1 MRLFVFI
8 AALLAFPVQAQAQA
22 QAQTT
27 RDAATT
33 LGRDVV
39 SQPDVRERPDTGLRT
54 VLATPGETVSAGQGG
69 LFVGAVNIEGARA
82 IPLADFAAIIEPFV
96 GKTASADDLQAL
108 ARAIADAARA
118 RGYIFASAI
127 VPEQVVD
134 TGTVTV
140 RLDEGAVDR
149 VMITGSDNRKLKA
162 ILTQIAGP
170 AVRRETFER
179 QLLLASD
186 IPGMSVY
193 STRYVRAAD
202 GAALFVDVS
211 EKRVSG
217 SAGIDNFGS
226 RELGPARLRL
236 RLDLTGL
243 LDDGDQ
249 LVTQLVVAPLQP
261 KELAFGSVRYTI
273 GVGTA
278 GTQIGVAASAGRTK
292 PGGSLIAGRLSG
304 NSVYAA
310 AFVNHAVIRSAR
322 TSLWVNSELAH
333 LRVDQTFEGR
343 PAQKDEITSLTLSLL
358 ASTKFA
364 GSRLWGGVGV
374 VQGLDGTRRGDRMA
388 SRRDG
393 TSQFTKA
400 VFWLNWTGN
409 LTRQLSL
416 RVAGNAQIANRPL
429 LAAQEIGVGGPGF
442 GRGYDFSERFGDS
455 GALGLVE
462 LRQQF
467 DNLLPGVNWVQIYQF
482 ADGGY
487 VENMTGGFGD
497 GARWSAGAGLRA
509 LIGKTNVGVELAFPL
524 NAPREEDAT
533 YAPRINLSVGHDF

>member
-1 MRLFVFI
+1 MRTLFI
-8 AALLAFPVQAQAQA
+8 LAALLASPLH
-22 QAQTT
+22 AQTT

-39 SQPDVRERPDTGLRT
+39 TQPDMRPSRSTDLPT
-54 VLATPGETVSAGQGG
+54 VVTIPPDAVSAAKSG
-69 LFVGAVNIEGARA
+69 LFVGAVNVEGART
-82 IPLADFAAIIEPFV
+82 IPLAAFTPVIEPFL
-96 GKTASADDLQAL
+96 GKIASVDDLQAL
-108 ARAIADAARA
+108 ARAVADAARA
-118 RGYIFASAI
+118 RGYIFASAL
-127 VPEQVVD
+127 VPEQIVD

-149 VMITGSDNRKLKA
+149 VVITGSDNRKLEA
-162 ILTQIAGP
+162 ILGQIPGP
-170 AVRRETFER
+170 AVRRDTFER

-186 IPGMSVY
+186 IPGMSIY

-202 GAALFVDVS
+202 GATLFVDV
-211 EKRVSG
+211 RDDRASG
-217 SAGIDNFGS
+217 SAGLDNFGS

-243 LDDGDQ
+243 LEDGDQ
-249 LVTQLVVAPLQP
+249 LVTQLVVTPLQP

-273 GVGTA
+273 GVGA
-278 GTQIGVAASAGRTK
+278 SGTQVGAAASAGRIK
-292 PGGSLIAGRLSG
+292 PGGARIAGRISG
-304 NSVYAA
+304 NSLYGA
-310 AFVNHAVIRSAR
+310 AFVNHSLWRSAR
-322 TSLWVNSELAH
+322 SNLWVNTELAH
-333 LRVDQTFEGR
+333 LRVEQTFDGR
-343 PAQKDEITSLTLSLL
+343 LEQQDEITAVTLSLL

-374 VQGLDGTRRGDRMA
+374 VQGLDGTREGDRAA

-393 TSQFTKA
+393 SSLFTKA
-400 VFWLNWTGN
+400 VFWVNWTGN

-416 RVAGNAQIANRPL
+416 RVAGNGQIANRPL

-455 GALGLVE
+455 GALGLIE

-467 DNLLPGVNWVQIYQF
+467 DKLIPGVDSVQIYQF

-487 VENMTGGFGD
+487 VENIGGGFGD
-497 GARWSAGAGLRA
+497 GKRWSAGAGLRA
-509 LIGKTNVGVELAFPL
+509 ALGKTNVGVELAFPL
-524 NAPREEDAT
+524 NAPREESAN
-533 YAPRINLSVGHDF
+533 YAPRLNLTVGHDF